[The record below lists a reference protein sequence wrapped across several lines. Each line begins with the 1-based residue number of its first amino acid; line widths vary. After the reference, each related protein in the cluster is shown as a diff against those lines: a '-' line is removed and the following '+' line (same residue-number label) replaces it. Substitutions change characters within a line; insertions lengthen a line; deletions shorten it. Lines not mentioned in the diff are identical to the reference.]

1 MSGVFTQKGVSV
13 LFWGFVCVYAF
24 LVAYNADFSVID
36 DHTLLSTLFVGKDI
50 PFFIIPDIGRFFPL
64 DGQELN
70 ILSAVFG
77 VKASVFYMFNALCVF
92 VVVLCLQYAIRVFL
106 QEITHREALTSSYP
120 PPPLQINN
128 ITYIVLLSLLLSP
141 AFSTSWLRLFVP
153 ERMEF
158 VFLSVFLL
166 CYAYV
171 LRHKQA
177 TFALICGIISA
188 NIALYY
194 KETAFAMIGAFAFV
208 MLVCGYRKFS
218 TQIRIFNLLLLLSSV
233 VWLVVYYYVVLLNKQ
248 GDGFYGETPYNAL
261 LMIGKTLF
269 SGFLNEPFL
278 YGVVFVGLMY
288 RIYMVFV
295 KKSAFNPLLDSSIV
309 ASAILLLEYIVLRLG
324 SLHYPLPAYIFALIV
339 IGYFLGKWR
348 WHRVG
353 RVFLWFVGII
363 FISNALFVFIHFF
376 AHYKF
381 VPVNFQST
389 LGFVSQYTQENPHTR
404 IYLEKVDRASNVEV
418 YYSFGKWLLH
428 YKAEDFDLMS
438 DRAVDERLFFEEDAN
453 AMWSVFKNN
462 EIVPKRSGDI
472 VIITPFTAEI
482 LNMDSLMERYE
493 LLFVADYGYN
503 VPLLGLKSFLKN
515 AFVWLGMTKDN
526 DMILGQNIY
535 GLPLHFYVMR
545 VR

>member
-1 MSGVFTQKGVSV
+1 MSKILTQKSVSV

-50 PFFIIPDIGRFFPL
+50 PLFIIPDIGRFFPL

-92 VVVLCLQYAIRVFL
+92 VVVLCLQYALRVFL
-106 QEITHREALTSSYP
+106 QEIAYSHSLSVK
-120 PPPLQINN
+120 INL
-128 ITYIVLLSLLLSP
+128 IYFVLFLLLVSP

-158 VFLSVFLL
+158 VFLSIFLM

-171 LRHKQA
+171 LKHKQA
-177 TFALICGIISA
+177 IFALICGIISA

-208 MLVCGYRKFS
+208 MLVCGYRNFS
-218 TQIRIFNLLLLLSSV
+218 VQIRIFNLVLLLSSI

-278 YGVVFVGLMY
+278 YGVVFVGLLH

-295 KKSAFNPLLDSSIV
+295 KKSAFNPLLDSSVV

-324 SLHYPLPAYIFALIV
+324 SLHYPLPAYIFALVV

-353 RVFLWFVGII
+353 KVFLWFISII
-363 FISNALFVFIHFF
+363 FISNTLFMFIYYF

-404 IYLEKVDRASNVEV
+404 IYLEGVDRASNVEV
-418 YYSFGKWLLH
+418 YHSFGAWLLH

-438 DRAVDERLFFEEDAN
+438 DRAVDERFYREENTKAQ
-453 AMWSVFKNN
+453 WSVFKNN

-472 VIITPFTAEI
+472 VIITPFSAEI
-482 LNMDSLMERYE
+482 LNIDSLTQQYE

-515 AFVWLGMTKDN
+515 AFVWFGITKDN

>member
-1 MSGVFTQKGVSV
+1 MENLSLHHCIHQFLPPPSLVKINLIYFV
-13 LFWGFVCVYAF
+13 LF
-24 LVAYNADFSVID
+24 
-36 DHTLLSTLFVGKDI
+36 
-50 PFFIIPDIGRFFPL
+50 
-64 DGQELN
+64 
-70 ILSAVFG
+70 
-77 VKASVFYMFNALCVF
+77 
-92 VVVLCLQYAIRVFL
+92 
-106 QEITHREALTSSYP
+106 
-120 PPPLQINN
+120 
-128 ITYIVLLSLLLSP
+128 LLLVSP

-166 CYAYV
+166 CYAYI

-418 YYSFGKWLLH
+418 YHSFGEWLLH
-428 YKAEDFDLMS
+428 YKAENFDLMS
-438 DRAVDERLFFEEDAN
+438 DRAVDERFYREENTKAQ
-453 AMWSVFKNN
+453 WSVFKNN
-462 EIVPKRSGDI
+462 EIVPKTSGDI
-472 VIITPFTAEI
+472 VIITPFSADM
-482 LNMDSLMERYE
+482 LNMDSLTQQYE